1 MSLVRLSQ
9 LFTAV
14 TSRFSGSSGRV
25 SEEKLSKLLGIAAR
39 KFNVPGIAVGV
50 FSDGKVTFSSY
61 GVTDINNPAP
71 VDENTLFVIASV
83 TKTFTATAI
92 MRLVANEK
100 VDLDAPVKRYI
111 PEFKLQDQAAAE
123 QNSRITNYGA
133 QSPEPYLRPGVEIR
147 C

>member
-1 MSLVRLSQ
+1 MSLSRLSQ

-14 TSRFSGSSGRV
+14 TSRFSGSRGRV
-25 SEEKLSKLLGIAAR
+25 SGEKLSKLLGIAAR

-50 FSDGKVTFSSY
+50 FSGGKVTYSSY

-92 MRLVANEK
+92 MHLVANER
-100 VDLDAPVKRYI
+100 VDLDA
-111 PEFKLQDQAAAE
+111 
-123 QNSRITNYGA
+123 
-133 QSPEPYLRPGVEIR
+133 
-147 C
+147 